1 MDDCFGSETDLR
13 KIDGHLF
20 GKPLPVKQADDF
32 AAITH
37 WLHPDFKWT
46 FLSDPVTLPAQRI
59 LVNGED
65 FSIRQQFD
73 GIGGHLGEIVSGN
86 QRSGEDGP
94 KAHVRAVLVVI
105 PPLPTSSMSGSFQ
118 WPGPTYFS
126 RPF

>member
-1 MDDCFGSETDLR
+1 MDDRFGSDTDLR

-46 FLSDPVTLPAQRI
+46 FLSDPVTLPARRI

-73 GIGGHLGEIVSGN
+73 GIWVILERSFPAINGAARMA
-86 QRSGEDGP
+86 QRLMC
-94 KAHVRAVLVVI
+94 VRYSSSFM

-118 WPGPTYFS
+118 WPGPE
-126 RPF
+126 